1 MFKPIRRKSPSRK
14 GSSNS
19 HRNLPQ
25 QKKKSVRKA
34 KSASLADDSSA
45 REKKEVTVLSP
56 AAMEN
61 LYYIA
66 HSAVDALEI
75 RGFGWEG
82 DRPRKKK
89 KGKKGKKK

>member
-1 MFKPIRRKSPSRK
+1 M
-14 GSSNS
+14 
-19 HRNLPQ
+19 
-25 QKKKSVRKA
+25 
-34 KSASLADDSSA
+34 KSASHTDDSA
-45 REKKEVTVLSP
+45 AKEKKEVTILSP

-82 DRPRKKK
+82 DGPRKKK
-89 KGKKGKKK
+89 KGKTGKKK

>member
-1 MFKPIRRKSPSRK
+1 MPIRRQSPSRN

-19 HRNLPQ
+19 HRSLPQ
-25 QKKKSVRKA
+25 MKKKKSTRKA
-34 KSASLADDSSA
+34 KSASHTSDSA
-45 REKKEVTVLSP
+45 AGEKQMEVTVLSP

-66 HSAVDALEI
+66 HSAVDALEV

-82 DRPRKKK
+82 ERPRKKK
-89 KGKKGKKK
+89 KGKTGKKK